1 MNGGRP
7 RRRMPPT
14 PFGPGGTSHSARV
27 INGPAQLLQD
37 GASASRRY
45 TVPGAAALI
54 TCTPKWHGAAVA
66 GPGHYLEDG
75 ASASRRYTVPGAA
88 ALITCTPKWHGAGI
102 AEKGVARSG
111 VDVLEVL
118 EHGGEGVAR
127 RFGADEHVL
136 VAVSVEDH
144 PTGQVPSQFLDKQRI
159 GALGGFG
166 HPDQVLA
173 P

>member
-54 TCTPKWHGAAVA
+54 TCTPKWHGA
-66 GPGHYLEDG
+66 
-75 ASASRRYTVPGAA
+75 
-88 ALITCTPKWHGAGI
+88 GI
-102 AEKGVARSG
+102 AEKGVARSA

-118 EHGGEGVAR
+118 EHGREGVAR

-136 VAVSVEDH
+136 VAVSVED
-144 PTGQVPSQFLDKQRI
+144 
-159 GALGGFG
+159 
-166 HPDQVLA
+166 
-173 P
+173 